1 MKLAGSI
8 FLLLFSYTIQAQSVK
23 QDSIKQKPSYVHF
36 LQIIDGTF
44 SDTLQPHVWLIGNPD
59 CHRCEDV
66 KAKLNEFKI
75 QFTEFDVRDNELLGI
90 TYELVR
96 KYEKT
101 EKLAFS
107 FPIVVVNKRV
117 FYNFPDIAV
126 MVEEVRKMT
135 AN

>member
-1 MKLAGSI
+1 MKLAGTI
-8 FLLLFSYTIQAQSVK
+8 FIVLFAYTINAQIVR
-23 QDSIKQKPSYVHF
+23 QDTLKQKPSYVHF

-44 SDTLQPHVWLIGNPD
+44 SDTLLPHVWLIGNPD

-66 KAKLNEFKI
+66 KAKLKEFKI
-75 QFTEFDVRDNELLGI
+75 AYTEYDVRDNELLGI

-117 FYNFPDIAV
+117 FYNFPDIPV

>member
-1 MKLAGSI
+1 MKLYGI
-8 FLLLFSYTIQAQSVK
+8 IILLFFTYTINAQTVIQDTVK
-23 QDSIKQKPSYVHF
+23 PRPSYIQF
-36 LQIIDGTF
+36 LQIIDGSF
-44 SDTLQPHVWLIGNPD
+44 SDTLVQHVWLIGNPD
-59 CHRCEDV
+59 CHRCDDV
-66 KAKLNEFKI
+66 KAKLKEFQI
-75 QFTEFDVRDNELLGI
+75 PYTEFDVRDNELLGI

-96 KYEKT
+96 KYEKS

-126 MVEEVRKMT
+126 MVEEIKKIT